1 VEAQPPLPC
10 TFVPDTDYNADGKA
24 VPNTPTQQ
32 ECCDKCA
39 ADPQCVVGVLS
50 GTTCWFKYSDADP
63 VPKAGVTGCATAKIT
78 PIACTVSNDG
88 AAPWS
93 GDVTLAIDAVAGV
106 KGRVNNDD
114 PSRGDSGVGHRHI
127 GDSVGDND
135 DTSRGDSGTGH
146 SHIGDGVGNIRNNG
160 SPRAANRDR
169 PAPTA
174 NASDVAHISLS
185 DNTPHSAVS
194 PLWTKTFSIGP
205 VLPGHAQ
212 RFFLL
217 NSTAVAAACA
227 SDAAPCW
234 L

>member
-1 VEAQPPLPC
+1 M
-10 TFVPDTDYNADGKA
+10 DYNADGKA

-50 GTTCWFKYSDADP
+50 GTTCWFKNSDANP

-78 PIACTVSNDG
+78 PIACTVSNDE

-93 GDVTLAIDAVAGV
+93 GDVTLAIDAIAGV
-106 KGRVNNDD
+106 KGRV
-114 PSRGDSGVGHRHI
+114 S
-127 GDSVGDND
+127 D

-146 SHIGDGVGNIRNNG
+146 GHIGNGVGNRRNDG
-160 SPRAANRDR
+160 STRAANRGR
-169 PAPTA
+169 PAPPA
-174 NASDVAHISLS
+174 DASDVAHTSLS
-185 DNTPHSAVS
+185 DRTPHSAVS

-217 NSTAVAAACA
+217 NSTAVVAACA

>member
-1 VEAQPPLPC
+1 M
-10 TFVPDTDYNADGKA
+10 
-24 VPNTPTQQ
+24 
-32 ECCDKCA
+32 
-39 ADPQCVVGVLS
+39 
-50 GTTCWFKYSDADP
+50 
-63 VPKAGVTGCATAKIT
+63 PKAGVTGCATAKIT

-93 GDVTLAIDAVAGV
+93 GDVTLAIDAIAGV

-114 PSRGDSGVGHRHI
+114 TSG
-127 GDSVGDND
+127 
-135 DTSRGDSGTGH
+135 GDSGTGH

-160 SPRAANRDR
+160 SSRAANRDR

-174 NASDVAHISLS
+174 NTSDVAHISLS

-212 RFFLL
+212 RYFLL
-217 NSTAVAAACA
+217 NSTAVVGACA
-227 SDAAPCW
+227 SNAAPCW